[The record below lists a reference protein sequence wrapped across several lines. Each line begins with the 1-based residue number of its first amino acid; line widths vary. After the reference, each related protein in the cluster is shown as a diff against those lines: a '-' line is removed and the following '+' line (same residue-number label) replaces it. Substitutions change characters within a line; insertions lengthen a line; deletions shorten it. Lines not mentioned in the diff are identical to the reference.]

1 MKKEKKVFESV
12 NMLIDKNV
20 MKWENSA
27 VQLSSISKSEV
38 SPMPKEDYPLW
49 LFIGCVLGLLAMFN
63 DNLRFIG
70 IIVLGIC
77 AFLIYWIYEKNSQL
91 GDYLVLELNSGS
103 KLVFSCNSK
112 GFLFEAQEA
121 LVNCFNGK
129 KEHAVINFGTCQ
141 IGDNNVLNNSNIN
154 NSNLHVKQGDNV
166 GGNKVVNT
174 GSGTAIGGG
183 VEGSVIS
190 SPNGVINN
198 EFTSDWEEAKE
209 YFTQALNKFNV
220 NSQEY
225 FCSGMARAYCN
236 EQDKESLSKFIDKH
250 HNIFETIFANLASE
264 TIVAI
269 MKRLTGIGF

>member
-20 MKWENSA
+20 MKWENA
-27 VQLSSISKSEV
+27 TVQLSNISKSEV
-38 SPMPKEDYPLW
+38 SPMPKEEYPLW
-49 LFIGCVLGLLAMFN
+49 LFIGCVLGLWAMFS
-63 DNLRFIG
+63 DNFRIVG

-77 AFLIYWIYEKNSQL
+77 AFMIYKIYERNSQL
-91 GDYLVLELNSGS
+91 GDYLVLDLNSGS
-103 KLVFSCNSK
+103 KLVFSCDSK

-154 NSNLHVKQGDNV
+154 NSNLQVKQGDNV

-183 VEGSVIS
+183 VKGSVIS
-190 SPNGVINN
+190 SSNGVINN
-198 EFTSDWEEAKE
+198 DFTSDWQEAEE
-209 YFTQALNKFNV
+209 YFTQALGKFDV

-225 FCSGMARAYCN
+225 FCSGMARSYCN
-236 EQDKESLSKFIDKH
+236 EQDKDSLSKLINKH
-250 HNIFETIFANLASE
+250 HDIFESIFVNVASE
-264 TIVAI
+264 TINFI
-269 MKRLTGIGF
+269 LKKLTGISF